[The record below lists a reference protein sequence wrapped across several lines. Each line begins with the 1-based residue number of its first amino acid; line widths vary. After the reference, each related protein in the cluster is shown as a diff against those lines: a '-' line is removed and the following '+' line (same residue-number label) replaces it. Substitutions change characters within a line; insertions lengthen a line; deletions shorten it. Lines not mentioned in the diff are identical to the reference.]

1 MAQIKVRSLAELDLQ
16 EIWLYLSEISEEIAD
31 SILADFDQKF
41 HLLAENPRIGRV
53 RPELLVNELRSFPAG
68 KYIIFYL
75 PLSDGIDVVRVLHSR
90 REIDSIISEPL

>member
-41 HLLAENPRIGRV
+41 HLLAGNPRIGRV

>member
-53 RPELLVNELRSFPAG
+53 RPELLVNELRSFPQENTSFF
-68 KYIIFYL
+68 IF
-75 PLSDGIDVVRVLHSR
+75 R
-90 REIDSIISEPL
+90 